1 MNADHERYADWDSAY
16 VLGALSPAERREYE
30 QHLESCE
37 PCRRSVGELTPI
49 PGLLARLSPDRADA
63 LLHDG
68 SDGADASTPPPVPR
82 PELLDAVR
90 REGRRR
96 RLRRTRFRFAAIGA
110 AAAVV
115 LAAVLVPLA
124 LLRTPAD
131 AQTVAFEAVA
141 ELPVTATATLTS
153 VDWGTR
159 IELDCR
165 YDDVAASDAPEGGWP
180 YALYLVDRDGDRREI
195 SSWRANPGATARLAA
210 GTALSLDDI
219 ASLEIRSVRSG
230 DVLLAGSTE

>member
-1 MNADHERYADWDSAY
+1 MNADHERYVDWDSAY
-16 VLGALSPAERREYE
+16 VLGALSPTERREYE
-30 QHLESCE
+30 RHLESCE
-37 PCRRSVGELTPI
+37 SCRRSVAELTPI
-49 PGLLARLSPDRADA
+49 PGLLARLSSDRADA
-63 LLHDG
+63 LLQDG
-68 SDGADASTPPPVPR
+68 PDSSAAPAAPR

-96 RLRRTRFRFAAIGA
+96 RLLRTPLRFAALAA

-124 LLRTPAD
+124 LLRPAAD

-159 IELDCR
+159 IDLDCR
-165 YDDVAASDAPEGGWP
+165 YEDAAASDAPERGWP
-180 YALYLVDRDGDRREI
+180 YALYVVDRDGDRTEI
-195 SSWRANPGATARLAA
+195 SSWRASPGETARLAA
-210 GTALSLDDI
+210 ATALDLDDI

-230 DVLLAGSTE
+230 DVLLAGSAE

>member
-1 MNADHERYADWDSAY
+1 MNADHERYAEWDSSY
-16 VLGALSPAERREYE
+16 VLGALSPAERRDYE

-37 PCRRSVGELTPI
+37 SCRRSVAELTPI

-63 LLHDG
+63 LLD
-68 SDGADASTPPPVPR
+68 DDASAPPLAPR

-96 RLRRTRFRFAAIGA
+96 RLRRTRLRFAAMAA

-124 LLRTPAD
+124 LLRPAAD

-153 VDWGTR
+153 VDWGTS

-180 YALYLVDRDGDRREI
+180 YALYVVDHDGDRREV
-195 SSWRANPGATARLAA
+195 SSWRANPGKTARLAA
-210 GTALSLDDI
+210 GTALALDDI

-230 DVLLAGSTE
+230 DVLLTGHAE

>member
-1 MNADHERYADWDSAY
+1 MNADHEQFADWDSAY
-16 VLGALSPAERREYE
+16 LLGALSPAERRAYE

-37 PCRRSVGELTPI
+37 SCRGSLAELAPI
-49 PGLLARLSPDRADA
+49 PGLLARLSPDRAHA
-63 LLHDG
+63 LLDDG
-68 SDGADASTPPPVPR
+68 SNASPAPP

-96 RLRRTRFRFAAIGA
+96 RLLRTRFRVAAVAA

-124 LLRTPAD
+124 FLRPAPD

-159 IELDCR
+159 IDLDCR

-180 YALYLVDRDGDRREI
+180 YALYVVDRDGERREI
-195 SSWRANPGATARLAA
+195 SSWRANPGKTARLAA
-210 GTALSLDDI
+210 GTALGIDDI
-219 ASLEIRSVRSG
+219 TALEIRSVRSG
-230 DVLLAGSTE
+230 DVLLSGTAD